1 MSLAL
6 VARLN
11 TSSSSAC
18 KPMASTALRMPP
30 PSAHRELERAV
41 FRFVLETR
49 PMAMVMRKF
58 DTAMAK
64 PASSVPV
71 RSCLRES
78 TSVAMGPDAKDI
90 SITENMDME
99 NRPSVDTSMDTM
111 KLTTQLTNSAVLV
124 SSSTEIRIAPSATGM
139 R

>member
-1 MSLAL
+1 
-6 VARLN
+6 
-11 TSSSSAC
+11 
-18 KPMASTALRMPP
+18 MASTALNTPP
-30 PSAHRELERAV
+30 PSAHRALERAV
-41 FRFVLETR
+41 FRFELETR
-49 PMAMVMRKF
+49 PMAMVIRKLEA
-58 DTAMAK
+58 AMAK

-78 TSVAMGPDAKDI
+78 TSVAMGPAAKDI

>member
-1 MSLAL
+1 
-6 VARLN
+6 
-11 TSSSSAC
+11 
-18 KPMASTALRMPP
+18 
-30 PSAHRELERAV
+30 
-41 FRFVLETR
+41 
-49 PMAMVMRKF
+49 MAMVMRKF

-90 SITENMDME
+90 SITETMDME
-99 NRPSVDTSMDTM
+99 NSPSAETSMDTM
-111 KLTTQLTNSAVLV
+111 KLMMQLTNSAVRV
-124 SSSTEIRIAPSATGM
+124 SMSTEMRIALSATGI